1 MVRRDIIAIGAS
13 AGGIQAL
20 RKLLRNLPAD
30 LPASVF
36 VVMHIPTDHPSRL
49 PQILARAGGLP
60 VSHATD
66 ESPIRKGHVY
76 VAPPNRHLVLEP
88 HGMRVIFG
96 PRQNRFRPAIDAL
109 FSSAAS
115 AFAARAIGVVLS
127 GTLEDGCD
135 GLSAIKS
142 AGGVA
147 LVQDPAEAEF
157 PQLPLNALRRV
168 QVDQSLT
175 VSEIA
180 AFLNSETRKPADQKE
195 MLVTSESEKSQF
207 TSVTC
212 PDCHGPILEEHG
224 SPLRFRCIVGHSYS
238 AEAMRSAH
246 KRAVE
251 NSLWTA
257 MAHFRGHA
265 TVLRTI
271 AEQFSEESG
280 EPDAGAHL
288 LYQAQEQEQYA
299 SEIGLLLE
307 KMNPPI
313 VD

>member
-1 MVRRDIIAIGAS
+1 
-13 AGGIQAL
+13 
-20 RKLLRNLPAD
+20 
-30 LPASVF
+30 
-36 VVMHIPTDHPSRL
+36 
-49 PQILARAGGLP
+49 
-60 VSHATD
+60 
-66 ESPIRKGHVY
+66 

-88 HGMRVIFG
+88 HRMRVIFG

-115 AFAARAIGVVLS
+115 AFGARAIGVVLS

-135 GLSAIKS
+135 GLAAIKS
-142 AGGVA
+142 AGGLA

-157 PQLPLNALRRV
+157 PQLPRNALRRV
-168 QVDQSLT
+168 QVDHSLT

-180 AFLNSETRKPADQKE
+180 SFLNNETRKPVDKKE
-195 MLVTSESEKSQF
+195 MLVTSRSEKSQY
-207 TSVTC
+207 TGVTC
-212 PDCHGPILEEHG
+212 PDCHGPILEEHR

-251 NSLWTA
+251 NNLWAA
-257 MAHFRGHA
+257 MAQLRGHS
-265 TVLRTI
+265 TVLLTI
-271 AEQFSEESG
+271 AKQFSEETG
-280 EPDAGAHL
+280 DPEAAAHL

-307 KMNPPI
+307 KINPPI